1 MRATNSSRRLRFSS
15 VSRSM
20 AWSDF
25 FSDATSASSRG
36 AKCASDPKIPRP
48 RLSAWP
54 VVRPTSDRAGNQ
66 PMPQPGAALRL
77 RLAAC
82 AQADVALVRLDH
94 CGSVAQRFSSPNPR
108 SPGIGLPVPPGCPH
122 PDHRLKGTYGVDHHQ
137 GVSPWFVRR
146 RVSPKTSLH
155 YLRKCSRP
163 FSLLLSFG
171 CQRFCLPA
179 PNPKARVS
187 GFGVQSPGA
196 PSFALLRRVGW
207 ANVRATGLTPSLKYP
222 GILQREA
229 T

>member
-1 MRATNSSRRLRFSS
+1 LRFSS

-155 YLRKCSRP
+155 YLRKCSSTTVV
-163 FSLLLSFG
+163 F
-171 CQRFCLPA
+171 A
-179 PNPKARVS
+179 PKAS
-187 GFGVQSPGA
+187 I
-196 PSFALLRRVGW
+196 
-207 ANVRATGLTPSLKYP
+207 RA
-222 GILQREA
+222 
-229 T
+229 